1 MTDLTLFEFEP
12 PPGQGVETLLQEEAS
27 KMFGSTSPVQ
37 GNSASM
43 DEGSFIMRSVAIVS
57 SLLYRIFPARYANR
71 V

>member
-27 KMFGSTSPVQ
+27 KMFGSTPPPPGS
-37 GNSASM
+37 SASM
-43 DEGSFIMRSVAIVS
+43 GEGSFFMRSLAILS